1 MNRLAVYRAIWGF
14 LVFIPFCWAWGVN
27 NFTLFS
33 VAGTLYF
40 VPMHAI
46 FDRVFVQKG
55 SEERLITTIRI
66 TREGVEID
74 SESLIRSI
82 IYVFL
87 TWCAIGIVLWAPILI
102 LVFLNR

>member
-1 MNRLAVYRAIWGF
+1 MNRIAIYRAVWGF
-14 LVFIPFCWAWGVN
+14 LVFIPFCWAWGVD

-40 VPMHAI
+40 IPMHAI

-55 SEERLITTIRI
+55 SEEPRIITTIRM

-74 SESLIRSI
+74 TESLTRSI
-82 IYVFL
+82 MYVFL
-87 TWCAIGIVLWAPILI
+87 TWCFIGIVLWAPIL
-102 LVFLNR
+102 LLYYF